1 MNPSANIQTHPS
13 AVSKGGAIATAATD
27 YVPPEDLDVGLIKG
41 HRWGTRT
48 LLLGGAQEQFMV
60 YDKDAH
66 NVLSCMGTPE
76 LAASWANARLERE
89 AAPPQDYSRRLA
101 GTTYGSYAPAGSH
114 ILMHT
119 VVDADGRILGES
131 QMGRAAAVET
141 ALTALCARVDADD
154 LTFEE
159 FQRICRVAR
168 VVRGRGKAFG
178 PGVIYD
184 DDIGRAEVRAQL
196 AAMRRV
202 DPLLQSAGEGEGLL
216 RGDPDLGRYLVAAE
230 SSLLQQVSKMR
241 GDVVV
246 LRVSYEAG
254 ASQVIFAYAQ
264 GAMSA
269 ESIQRACYQDYLD
282 AVEASQDRLQV
293 RERG

>member
-13 AVSKGGAIATAATD
+13 AVSRDGSIATAARD
-27 YVPPEDLDVGLIKG
+27 YLPPADLDTGLIKG

-48 LLLGGAQEQFMV
+48 LLLAGSQEQFMV
-60 YDKDAH
+60 YDKDAK

-131 QMGRAAAVET
+131 QMGRAAAAES

-168 VVRGRGKAFG
+168 VLRGPGKAFG
-178 PGVIYD
+178 HGVVYD
-184 DDIGRAEVRAQL
+184 DDIGRADVRAQL
-196 AAMRRV
+196 AAMRRA
-202 DPLLQSAGEGEGLL
+202 DPLLQSGGEGEGLV
-216 RGDPDLGRYLVAAE
+216 RGDQDPGRYLVAAE

-246 LRVSYEAG
+246 LRVSFEGG
-254 ASQVIFAYAQ
+254 ASQAIFAYAQ
-264 GAMSA
+264 GPISA
-269 ESIQRACYQDYLD
+269 ESIQRTCYQDYLD
-282 AVEASQDRLQV
+282 SVEASQERQYA
-293 RERG
+293 RERA

>member
-1 MNPSANIQTHPS
+1 MNPSADIQTHPS
-13 AVSKGGAIATAATD
+13 AVARGSSIATAARD
-27 YVPPEDLDVGLIKG
+27 YVPPAELDAGLIKG
-41 HRWGTRT
+41 HRWGART
-48 LLLGGAQEQFMV
+48 LLLAGAQEQFMV
-60 YDKDAH
+60 YDKDAR

-89 AAPPQDYSRRLA
+89 AAPPQVYSQRLA
-101 GTTYGSYAPAGSH
+101 GTTYGSYVPAGSH
-114 ILMHT
+114 ILTHT
-119 VVDADGRILGES
+119 VLDAHGRILGES
-131 QMGRAAAVET
+131 QMGRAAAADA
-141 ALTALCARVDADD
+141 ALTNLCARIDADD

-168 VVRGRGKAFG
+168 VVRGSGKAYG
-178 PGVIYD
+178 HGVVYD
-184 DDIGRAEVRAQL
+184 GEIGRTEVRAQL
-196 AAMRRV
+196 AAMRRA
-202 DPLLQSAGEGEGLL
+202 DPQLQTGGEGGGLLQ
-216 RGDPDLGRYLVAAE
+216 GDTDLARYLVAAE

-246 LRVSYEAG
+246 LRVSYQAG

-282 AVEASQDRLQV
+282 AVESSQEPLQV
-293 RERG
+293 RERA